1 MCISRL
7 TLPIQSKISQIS
19 KEKDKTEDKRDISFN
34 NLAKQLS
41 FTNAFSESGLFH
53 LCREN
58 GMSPSG

>member
-7 TLPIQSKISQIS
+7 TMPRQSKISQIS
-19 KEKDKTEDKRDISFN
+19 KEKEKTEDKRDISFN
-34 NLAKQLS
+34 NIGKKLS
-41 FTNAFSESGLFH
+41 SKNAFSESGLFH